1 MEVPSTSGNGSTSG
15 SALGAASSA
24 SGQQLAAQGSG
35 VRVAGVGRPVGVRE
49 SKRAGTVTKT
59 MFDHLTQADRELI
72 EYATGEHIEPGYEDT
87 PEQHV
92 SPFARQIATDR
103 QSAVRLPPGQAVTAE
118 YLHDVSRQYV
128 MANMEEWNPFAGEPM
143 ERALAYLL
151 LNTEG
156 RVDVT
161 V

>member
-1 MEVPSTSGNGSTSG
+1 MEVPSTSGSP
-15 SALGAASSA
+15 AA
-24 SGQQLAAQGSG
+24 SGQGQAAGAAGAAQAASAGSG
-35 VRVAGVGRPVGVRE
+35 LRTTAVGRSASVNNA
-49 SKRAGTVTKT
+49 KRSGEVSRT

-72 EYATGEHIEPGYEDT
+72 EYATGERIEPGYEDSS
-87 PEQHV
+87 ERHA
-92 SPFARQIATDR
+92 SPFARQIASDR

-118 YLHDVSRQYV
+118 YLYDVSRMYV
-128 MANMEEWNPFAGEPM
+128 LANMEEWNPFSGEPM
-143 ERALAYLL
+143 ERALAYLE